1 MSQLSRK
8 FVAVLMLL
16 WLTVFTGS
24 ALAASVSILMP
35 HDSCHEVAA
44 SQSMHDMDMGEH
56 HQHTG
61 ETPTTGSGSPS
72 SCGTSAVCHMAC
84 AAYLAV
90 PSVELTVTPTVASDI
105 TPYLVSFVSLTF
117 APLVPPPLVRV

>member
-16 WLTVFTGS
+16 WLPVFTGS

-35 HDSCHEVAA
+35 HDLCHEVAA
-44 SQSMHDMDMGEH
+44 SQSMPGMDMGEP

-61 ETPTTGSGSPS
+61 ETPGTGNDSTP
-72 SCGTSAVCHMAC
+72 SCGTSGVCHLAC

-90 PSVELTVTPTVASDI
+90 PSIELTVTPTVATDV
-105 TPYLVSFVSLTF
+105 TPYLVSFASLTF
-117 APLVPPPLVRV
+117 APLVPPPLARA